1 MTLAL
6 YGLLAVLLIGAIY
19 LVAALLLPAGEQIA
33 PAVRDEP
40 IWSLPAERSLV
51 AADVADVRLPVA
63 LRGYRF
69 AETDLLLDRLV
80 EELRA
85 RDEELARL
93 RNPATRSAPSVAE
106 AGERFAEHETL
117 AASSPEP
124 TKSPSLVKATTEGA
138 TEPERDPGIDVV
150 SAAAARSRAESG
162 AAQPEPTP
170 DAVAEPQ
177 VAPAPRP
184 AVAAAPKPRR
194 VPARKTQPA
203 PPSEPGGHDG

>member
-6 YGLLAVLLIGAIY
+6 YGLLAVLLIGVIY

-93 RNPATRSAPSVAE
+93 RNPATRSALSSAE
-106 AGERFAEHETL
+106 AGERFAKRETL
-117 AASSPEP
+117 AASPPEP
-124 TKSPSLVKATTEGA
+124 TKSPSLVKATTKAA
-138 TEPERDPGIDVV
+138 TEPRREAGDDAV
-150 SAAAARSRAESG
+150 AAAAAKSRAESG
-162 AAQPEPTP
+162 AAQPKPTP
-170 DAVAEPQ
+170 DALAEL
-177 VAPAPRP
+177 
-184 AVAAAPKPRR
+184 KPRR
-194 VPARKTQPA
+194 VPVRKAQPA

>member
-106 AGERFAEHETL
+106 AGERFVGDETL
-117 AASSPEP
+117 AAGSPEP
-124 TKSPSLVKATTEGA
+124 AKSPSLVKAMPEAA
-138 TEPERDPGIDVV
+138 TQPKREPSVDAV
-150 SAAAARSRAESG
+150 SAAAAKSRAESG
-162 AAQPEPTP
+162 AVQRKPTP
-170 DAVAEPQ
+170 DAVADL
-177 VAPAPRP
+177 
-184 AVAAAPKPRR
+184 KPRR
-194 VPARKTQPA
+194 VPVRKTRPA